1 MKVFVNRINY
11 EYADGVILV
20 AANSEEEADQLY
32 FEKCKTDGDTCTE
45 EDFDNAPDRFKW
57 DRRWVQYPID
67 GWYEHPTL
75 SANVN
80 TPQII
85 MEVSYEG

>member
-20 AANSEEEADQLY
+20 AASSEEEADQLY
-32 FEKCKTDGDTCTE
+32 FEKCKADGDAYT

-57 DRRWVQYPID
+57 NRWWVQYPID

>member
-1 MKVFVNRINY
+1 MKVFVNRLNR
-11 EYADGVILV
+11 EYSNGVILV
-20 AANSEEEADQLY
+20 AASSEEEADQLY
-32 FEKCKTDGDTCTE
+32 FEKCKADGDANT
-45 EDFDNAPDRFKW
+45 EDFDDAPDRFKW
-57 DRRWVQYPID
+57 DRWGTQYPID

-85 MEVSYEG
+85 MEVSYAE